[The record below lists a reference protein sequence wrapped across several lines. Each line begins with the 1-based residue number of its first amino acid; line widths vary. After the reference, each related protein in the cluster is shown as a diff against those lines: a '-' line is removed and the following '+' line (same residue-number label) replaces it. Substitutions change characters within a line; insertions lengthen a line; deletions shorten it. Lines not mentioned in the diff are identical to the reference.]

1 LKIFNYL
8 VLSFFLLSSGSG
20 YSNDEEPR
28 NTANLYIISPADGT
42 TQKNPVKIVFGLS
55 GMGVAPAGVDIA
67 NTGHHHLLIDLDT
80 LPDKSLPIP
89 NDDKHRH
96 FGAGQTETTIDL
108 SKGSHTL
115 QLILGNHSHVP
126 HETPVVSKKITI
138 NIE

>member
-1 LKIFNYL
+1 

>member
-1 LKIFNYL
+1 M
-8 VLSFFLLSSGSG
+8 LSFFLLSSGSG

-67 NTGHHHLLIDLDT
+67 NTGHHHLLVDLDT

>member
-1 LKIFNYL
+1 M
-8 VLSFFLLSSGSG
+8 LSFFLLSSGSG

-89 NDDKHRH
+89 NDHKHRH

>member
-1 LKIFNYL
+1 M
-8 VLSFFLLSSGSG
+8 LSFFLLSSGSG

-28 NTANLYIISPADGT
+28 KTANLYIISPADGT

>member
-1 LKIFNYL
+1 M
-8 VLSFFLLSSGSG
+8 LSFFLLSSGSG
-20 YSNDEEPR
+20 YSNDEESR

-89 NDDKHRH
+89 NDEKHRH